1 MALLRKVRGSQPVQ
15 VAEFT
20 FTIGDTMVNAAGA
33 ADAFASVAAHVF
45 DIIPQEA
52 GMILVGGDVTTETAF
67 AGGDDTTYNVKVGDA
82 TSDNRYLGTTNKM
95 AAGRTALV
103 PTGFVSTGEAIRL
116 TVTPTVA
123 EATAGKLT
131 VRAHFIKRNRTTEN
145 LL

>member
-1 MALLRKVRGSQPVQ
+1 MELKAVRGSQGLQ

-20 FTIGDTMVNAAGA
+20 FTIGDTMVNTAGA
-33 ADAFASVAAHVF
+33 DDAFASVAAHVF
-45 DIIPQEA
+45 DVIPQA
-52 GMILVGGDVTTETAF
+52 PGMVVQGGEVVTETAF
-67 AGGDDTTYNVKVGDA
+67 AGCTAYNVKVGDA
-82 TSDNRYLGTTNKM
+82 TSDTRYLNTTDRV

-123 EATAGKLT
+123 AATAGKLT
-131 VRAHFIKRNRTTEN
+131 LRVWFVKKGRQTEN

>member
-1 MALLRKVRGSQPVQ
+1 MTELIKVRGSQPLQ

-20 FTIGDTMVNAAGA
+20 FTIGDTMVNSAGA
-33 ADAFASVAAHVF
+33 DDAFASVAAHVF

-67 AGGDDTTYNVKVGDA
+67 VGSTAYNVKVGDA
-82 TSDNRYLGTTNKM
+82 TSDNRYLGTTDKV

-123 EATAGKLT
+123 DATAGKLT

>member
-1 MALLRKVRGSQPVQ
+1 MTAKIKVRGSQPVQ
-15 VAEFT
+15 AAEFT

-33 ADAFASVAAHVF
+33 ADEFATVAAHVF

-52 GMILVGGDVTTETAF
+52 GMIVVGGDVVTETAF
-67 AGGDDTTYNVKVGDA
+67 TGCTAYNVKVGDA
-82 TSDNRYLGTTNKM
+82 TSDNRYLGTTDKV

-131 VRAHFIKRNRTTEN
+131 VRVHYIKRNRITEN

>member
-1 MALLRKVRGSQPVQ
+1 MAEKIKVRGSQPIQ

-20 FTIGDTMVNAAGA
+20 FTIGDTMTNVSGA

-52 GMILVGGDVTTETAF
+52 GMIVVGGDVVTETAF
-67 AGGDDTTYNVKVGDA
+67 TGCTAYNVKVGDA
-82 TSDNRYLGTTNKM
+82 TSDTRYLGSTDRV
-95 AAGRTALV
+95 AAGHTALV

-123 EATAGKLT
+123 AATAGKLT
-131 VRAHFIKRNRTTEN
+131 VRVHYIKRNRMTEN

>member
-1 MALLRKVRGSQPVQ
+1 MSTLIKVRGSQPVQ

-20 FTIGDTMVNAAGA
+20 FQIGDTMVNAAGA
-33 ADAFASVAAHVF
+33 ADAFATVAAHVF

-52 GMILVGGDVTTETAF
+52 GMILVGGEVVTEAAFVGSTA
-67 AGGDDTTYNVKVGDA
+67 YNVKVGDA
-82 TSDNRYLGTTNKM
+82 ASDNRYLGTTDKTT
-95 AAGRTALV
+95 AGRTALV
-103 PTGFVSTGEAIRL
+103 PTGFVSTGQPIRL

-131 VRAHFIKRNRTTEN
+131 VRAHFVKRNRQTEN

>member
-67 AGGDDTTYNVKVGDA
+67 AGSTAYNVKVGDA
-82 TSDNRYLGTTNKM
+82 TSDNRYLGTTDKV

>member
-1 MALLRKVRGSQPVQ
+1 MTEKLKVRGSQPIQ

-33 ADAFASVAAHVF
+33 ADAFATVAAHVF

-52 GMILVGGDVTTETAF
+52 GMIVVGGDVTTETAF
-67 AGGDDTTYNVKVGDA
+67 VGSTAYNVKVGDA
-82 TSDNRYLGTTNKM
+82 TSDVRYLGSTDKV

-131 VRAHFIKRNRTTEN
+131 VRVHYIKRNRMTEN

>member
-1 MALLRKVRGSQPVQ
+1 MTAKIKVRGSQPIQ
-15 VAEFT
+15 AAEFT
-20 FTIGDTMVNAAGA
+20 FTIGDTMTNVSGA
-33 ADAFASVAAHVF
+33 ADAFATVAAHVF

-52 GMILVGGDVTTETAF
+52 GMIVVGGDVVTETAF
-67 AGGDDTTYNVKVGDA
+67 TGCTAYNVKVGDA
-82 TSDNRYLGTTNKM
+82 TSDNRYLGTTDRVT
-95 AAGRTALV
+95 AGRTALV

-131 VRAHFIKRNRTTEN
+131 VRVHYIKRNRVTEN

>member
-1 MALLRKVRGSQPVQ
+1 MTELIKVRGAQEVL

-33 ADAFASVAAHVF
+33 ADAFATVAAHVF

-52 GMILVGGDVTTETAF
+52 GMIGVGGDVVTETAF
-67 AGGDDTTYNVKVGDA
+67 VGPTAYNVKVGDA
-82 TSDNRYLGTTNKM
+82 TTDNRYLGTTDKV

-123 EATAGKLT
+123 VATAGKLT
-131 VRAHFIKRNRTTEN
+131 VRVHYIKRNRVTAN

>member
-1 MALLRKVRGSQPVQ
+1 MTEKIKVRGSQPIM

-20 FTIGDTMVNAAGA
+20 FTIGDTMTNVSGA
-33 ADAFASVAAHVF
+33 ADAFATAAAHVF

-52 GMILVGGDVTTETAF
+52 GMVVVGGDVTTETAF
-67 AGGDDTTYNVKVGDA
+67 TGCTAYNVKVGDA
-82 TSDNRYLGTTNKM
+82 TSDNRYLGTTDKV

-123 EATAGKLT
+123 TATAGKLT
-131 VRAHFIKRNRTTEN
+131 VRVHYIKRNRITDN